1 MKLFLR
7 HRSGATHMLG
17 ERPTAKLK
25 RELAAGRGG
34 PEITKLVMNDY
45 VGFMGPDGHDWELS
59 ELTADLIP

>member
-7 HRSGATHMLG
+7 HKSGATHVLG

-45 VGFMGPDGHDWELS
+45 VGFMGPDGNDWDLEA
-59 ELTADLIP
+59 LTAELIK